1 MQLSGTLI
9 GTKKFLKT
17 GGADLYICVAYSEL
31 ELPLFTFEQGNATE
45 NFHEANKLGQ
55 GGFGPV
61 YKGKL
66 ANGKEVAVERLS
78 RSSGQGAEEFMNE
91 VVAISKSQHR
101 NLVTLLGCSIEGEE
115 KMLIYEYRLKRS
127 LDALLFGQ
135 VQREKVSGIEEMN
148 GDGFGKIVSRK
159 RRAPSSEVNAASP
172 FRPFT

>member
-1 MQLSGTLI
+1 MRRKRAILLHKRGEV
-9 GTKKFLKT
+9 
-17 GGADLYICVAYSEL
+17 YPEYSYEITPKDAMDQVRL
-31 ELPLFTFEQGNATE
+31 EELPLFTFEQGNATE

-78 RSSGQGAEEFMNE
+78 RSSGQGAEKFMNE

-101 NLVTLLGCSIEGEE
+101 NLVRLLGCCVEGEE

-127 LDALLFGQ
+127 LDALLFG
-135 VQREKVSGIEEMN
+135 
-148 GDGFGKIVSRK
+148 
-159 RRAPSSEVNAASP
+159 
-172 FRPFT
+172 